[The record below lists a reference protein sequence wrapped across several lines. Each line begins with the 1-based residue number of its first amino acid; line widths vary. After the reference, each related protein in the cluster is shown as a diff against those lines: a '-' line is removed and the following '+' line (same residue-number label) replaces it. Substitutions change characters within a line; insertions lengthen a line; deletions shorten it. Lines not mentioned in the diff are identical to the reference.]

1 MSSSQLHRGVD
12 LPPLGEDDTDCNVLH
27 VDMDAFFAGVEL
39 RERPELRGRPVIIG
53 RHGAR
58 SVVTSATY
66 EARAYGVHSAMPMA
80 RAMRLCPAAVVIE
93 PSHGKYSEA
102 SREVMDLLREF
113 APTVAVVSVDEAFLN
128 VAGTARSIGSPIL
141 IAREIRRRCVQD
153 TGLTCSVG
161 VAATTTTAK
170 IASTLSKPDGLL
182 VIPKNQ
188 TVEFLRALPVAMLP
202 GVGEQT
208 AKALGS
214 IAITTVADVAAA
226 PLNRLEKAIGRAGA
240 ARLLALAAGQ
250 EVRGIEPRGEH
261 RSISSEHTFE
271 HDVYREDV
279 LIKQLNYAADHLA
292 RKLRK
297 ASLNARCVSIKLRFS
312 DFRTIDRSHTFAVPV
327 ASSTEFA
334 RAAKSLLDEAWD
346 HRAAIRLI
354 GLRVSEFV
362 NTSSSGLQLTIDS
375 ADDTDDAVGRVSD
388 EVVARFGPNSLR
400 PARQVGN

>member
-1 MSSSQLHRGVD
+1 MSSSQLRRGAA
-12 LPPLGEDDTDCNVLH
+12 LPPLGDDDTDCNVLH

-80 RAMRLCPAAVVIE
+80 RAMRLCPTAIVIE

-102 SREVMDLLREF
+102 SKEVMSLLREF
-113 APTVAVVSVDEAFLN
+113 APTVEVVSVDEAFLN
-128 VAGTARSIGSPIL
+128 VAGTQRLIGSPGHV
-141 IAREIRRRCVQD
+141 AREIRARCQQQ

-182 VIPKNQ
+182 IVPKKQ
-188 TVEFLRALPVAMLP
+188 TVEFLRALPVGMLP

-208 AKALGS
+208 AKALDS
-214 IAITTVADVAAA
+214 IAITTVADIAAA
-226 PLNRLEKAIGRAGA
+226 PAARLEKAVGKAGA
-240 ARLLALAAGQ
+240 ARLLALTAGQ

-271 HDVYREDV
+271 QDVYSEEV
-279 LIKQLNYAADHLA
+279 LIKQLNFAADHLA

-327 ASSTEFA
+327 ASSGEFA
-334 RAAKSLLDEAWD
+334 RAAKTLLGLAWD
-346 HRAAIRLI
+346 HRSAIRLI
-354 GLRVSEFV
+354 GLRVSDFV
-362 NTSSSGLQLTIDS
+362 NTSSSGSQLTIDS
-375 ADDTDDAVGRVSD
+375 TDTDDAVGRVSD
-388 EVVARFGPNSLR
+388 EVIARFGPNSLR
-400 PARQVGN
+400 SARQVGD